1 MSKLKKNIIML
12 GVLLAVGL
20 GAFTYGSM
28 SSNADQAKQ
37 WDYNT
42 RSQMMA
48 EQKFGNQLNADRF
61 IKPIQQDTELT
72 LVTENGVTSM
82 DIDKSDTKWNAWL
95 TSSSISMSL
104 EYKAKVSVKTSDITF
119 IPKDDDGLVVV
130 VDKND
135 IEVSSVEIVNK
146 NILLGRAIFGQGWS
160 EDEKTVLEKQMIQ
173 QVKEKILADN
183 DVMTEV
189 ENSLHIYLNNLGNN
203 FDVSLDIIYK

>member
-61 IKPIQQDTELT
+61 VKAIQQDTELT
-72 LVTENGVTSM
+72 LVTENGITSM

-160 EDEKTVLEKQMIQ
+160 EDEKIVLEKQMIQ

-189 ENSLHIYLNNLGNN
+189 ENSLHTYLNNLGNN

>member
-61 IKPIQQDTELT
+61 VKAIQQDTELT
-72 LVTENGVTSM
+72 LVTENGIASM
-82 DIDKSDTKWNAWL
+82 DIDKFADGWNKWF
-95 TSSSISMSL
+95 TGSSISMSL

-160 EDEKTVLEKQMIQ
+160 EDEKVVLEKQMIQ

>member
-61 IKPIQQDTELT
+61 VKAIQQDTELT
-72 LVTENGVTSM
+72 LVTENGITSM

-160 EDEKTVLEKQMIQ
+160 EDEKIVLEKQMIQ

-189 ENSLHIYLNNLGNN
+189 ENSLHTYLNDLGSN
-203 FDVSLDIIYK
+203 FDVSLDIIHK

>member
-61 IKPIQQDTELT
+61 VKAIQQDTELT
-72 LVTENGVTSM
+72 LVTENGIASM
-82 DIDKSDTKWNAWL
+82 DIDKFADGWNKWF
-95 TSSSISMSL
+95 TGSSISMSL

-160 EDEKTVLEKQMIQ
+160 EDEKVVLEKQMIQ

-189 ENSLHIYLNNLGNN
+189 ENSLHTYLNNLGNN

>member
-61 IKPIQQDTELT
+61 VKAIQQDTELT
-72 LVTENGVTSM
+72 LATENGITSM
-82 DIDKSDTKWNAWL
+82 DTDKFTDKWNKWF
-95 TSSSISMSL
+95 TGSSISMSL

-189 ENSLHIYLNNLGNN
+189 ENSLHIYLNNLGNS
-203 FDVSLDIIYK
+203 FDVSLNIIYK

>member
-61 IKPIQQDTELT
+61 VKAIQQDTELT
-72 LVTENGVTSM
+72 LVTENGIASM
-82 DIDKSDTKWNAWL
+82 DIDKFADGWNKWF
-95 TSSSISMSL
+95 TGSSISMSL

-130 VDKND
+130 IDKND

-189 ENSLHIYLNNLGNN
+189 ENSLHTYLNNLGNT
-203 FDVSLDIIYK
+203 FDVSLNIIYK

>member
-61 IKPIQQDTELT
+61 VKAIQQDTELT
-72 LVTENGVTSM
+72 LVTENGIASM
-82 DIDKSDTKWNAWL
+82 DIDKFADGWNKWF
-95 TSSSISMSL
+95 TGSSISMSL

-189 ENSLHIYLNNLGNN
+189 ENSLHTYLNNLGNN

>member
-61 IKPIQQDTELT
+61 VKAIQQDTELT
-72 LVTENGVTSM
+72 LVTENGITSM

-189 ENSLHIYLNNLGNN
+189 ENSLHIYLNNLGNS
-203 FDVSLDIIYK
+203 FDVSLNIIYK

>member
-61 IKPIQQDTELT
+61 VKAIQQDTELT
-72 LVTENGVTSM
+72 LVTENGITSM

-119 IPKDDDGLVVV
+119 IPKDDDGLVVI

-160 EDEKTVLEKQMIQ
+160 EDEKIVLEKQMIQ
-173 QVKEKILADN
+173 QVKEKILTDN
-183 DVMTEV
+183 NTMTEV
-189 ENSLHIYLNNLGNN
+189 ENSLHTCLNNLGNS

>member
-61 IKPIQQDTELT
+61 VKAIQQDTELT
-72 LVTENGVTSM
+72 LVTENGITSM
-82 DIDKSDTKWNAWL
+82 DTDKFTDEWNKWF
-95 TSSSISMSL
+95 TGSSISMSL

-160 EDEKTVLEKQMIQ
+160 EDEKIVLEKQMIQ

-183 DVMTEV
+183 DAMTEV
-189 ENSLHIYLNNLGNN
+189 ENSLHTYLNNLGNN
-203 FDVSLDIIYK
+203 FNVNLEVVYK

>member
-61 IKPIQQDTELT
+61 VKAIQQDTELT
-72 LVTENGVTSM
+72 LVTENGIASM
-82 DIDKSDTKWNAWL
+82 DIDKFADGWNKWF
-95 TSSSISMSL
+95 TGSSISMSL

-183 DVMTEV
+183 DAMTEV
-189 ENSLHIYLNNLGNN
+189 ENSLHTYLNNLGNN

>member
-61 IKPIQQDTELT
+61 VKAIQQDTELT
-72 LVTENGVTSM
+72 LVTENGITSM

-160 EDEKTVLEKQMIQ
+160 EDEKIVLEKQMIQ

-189 ENSLHIYLNNLGNN
+189 ENSLHIYLNNLGNS
-203 FDVSLDIIYK
+203 FDVSLNIIYK

>member
-61 IKPIQQDTELT
+61 VKAIQQDTELT
-72 LVTENGVTSM
+72 LVTENGIASM
-82 DIDKSDTKWNAWL
+82 DIDKFADGWNKWF
-95 TSSSISMSL
+95 TGSSISMSL

-160 EDEKTVLEKQMIQ
+160 EDEKIVLEKQMIQ

-189 ENSLHIYLNNLGNN
+189 ENSLHTYLNNLGNN

>member
-61 IKPIQQDTELT
+61 VKAIQQDTELT
-72 LVTENGVTSM
+72 LVTENGIASM

-160 EDEKTVLEKQMIQ
+160 EDEKVVLEKQMIQ

>member
-61 IKPIQQDTELT
+61 VKAIQQDTELT
-72 LVTENGVTSM
+72 LVTENGIASM
-82 DIDKSDTKWNAWL
+82 DIDKFADGWNKWF
-95 TSSSISMSL
+95 TGSSISMSL

-119 IPKDDDGLVVV
+119 IPKDGDGLVVV

-189 ENSLHIYLNNLGNN
+189 ENSLHTYLNNLGNN

>member
-28 SSNADQAKQ
+28 SSNANQARQ
-37 WDYNT
+37 WDNNT

-61 IKPIQQDTELT
+61 VKAIQQDTELT
-72 LVTENGVTSM
+72 LVTENGIASM
-82 DIDKSDTKWNAWL
+82 DIDKFADGWNKWF
-95 TSSSISMSL
+95 TGSSISMSL

-189 ENSLHIYLNNLGNN
+189 ENSLHTYLNNLGNN